1 MALHQA
7 QAELDGG
14 GASVGRSLSLLLLFP
29 KNVRLSYLYGK
40 RVVLMLK
47 EVESLSSHCEF
58 TVVTETTSRPKVD
71 EMPVQPT
78 IVGQELM
85 LEGYGL
91 ISWNKESILW
101 LCIARVE

>member
-1 MALHQA
+1 MRLIHHLALIT
-7 QAELDGG
+7 LSFKGCVF
-14 GASVGRSLSLLLLFP
+14 VGFCSR
-29 KNVRLSYLYGK
+29 NVRLSYLYGK

-85 LEGYGL
+85 LEGYGQ